1 MRYIYFALSA
11 LVTFLLVRTLDNP
24 LSVKG
29 QTLPALGIFFSPF
42 DGFWHNA
49 ESVKTIK
56 SDLQL
61 SGVSKPVKVVYDDR
75 DIPHIFAENIT
86 DALFAQGYIHAQN
99 RLWEMDFLSHVSA
112 GRLSEILG
120 DQKIGK
126 SSTVEVDKRMRR
138 MGVSHAAERLVEYW
152 QKDKANF
159 ELFNAYCNGANAY
172 IGSLQTKDYPVEY
185 KILGV
190 KPELFS
196 PLKIALVS
204 KYLSLDLARTDND
217 FAATNAKTLL
227 GSDFDAIF
235 PEYFKDQA
243 PVVPSGTPFNFKTVE
258 TLHAT
263 SNTMSNNTTSN
274 TLSNNTTSNN
284 KTSSNKTNET
294 LHATSLQQ
302 YITPKEL
309 NAYDQFSPDE
319 NNGSNNWAVAASK
332 TKNKKPILCGDPHL
346 SLRLP
351 SVWFEQQIITPDMN
365 TYGVT
370 LPGIPMVLIGFNNNC
385 AWTMTNVGHD
395 VADWYKI
402 AWTDAQKTQYTL
414 DGATKTAQLV
424 QEKIYIKGQAQPLI
438 DTVRYTFWG
447 PVVYFGDTTNNN
459 DLAYKWL
466 ANEKPEI
473 DLTFL
478 AGLNKSKNYDDYRKA
493 LANMNVPAQ
502 NIAFACNNGDIALI
516 ANGSMPIKRK
526 EQGRFV
532 QDGSLSS
539 NNWQGF
545 VPRDQIPQYK
555 NPARGFVSS
564 ANQHSTDPSYPYYYN
579 SEGFEPFR
587 GRIINDTLS
596 KMKDI
601 TIDDMKGLQ
610 NDNFSLLAKESL
622 PAMFKNLDETQL
634 NATEKGILAQLKNW
648 NYYFDGD
655 KIEPAYF
662 MSWFEAVHTA
672 TWDEILKSKNADY
685 TLNPTQ
691 WRTANMLREEPNNK
705 YFDIVAT
712 TNKIE
717 NARDIVTSAFHDMMT
732 DMAKKTSDVATAYP
746 NAPAVNWSKVKDTE
760 IPHIANIPGF
770 GRKHIDVG
778 GQAKSVNAI
787 KKNHGPS
794 WRMIVELDSVPHA
807 WVVYPGGQS
816 GNPGSKNFDAF
827 VDTWTKGQYYEA
839 IFMRN
844 PTEVNK
850 RIVSTQTISKL

>member
-1 MRYIYFALSA
+1 MRYIYFAVSA
-11 LVTFLLVRTLDNP
+11 LATFLLVRTLNNP
-24 LSVKG
+24 LTVQG
-29 QTLPALGIFFSPF
+29 NTLPALGMFFSPF

-49 ESVKTIK
+49 ESAKTTK

-61 SGVSKPVKVVYDDR
+61 VGVSKPVKVVYDDR
-75 DIPHIFAENIT
+75 DVPHIFAESMK
-86 DALFAQGYIHAQN
+86 DALYTQGYIHAQN

-126 SSTVEVDKRMRR
+126 SSTIEVDKRMRR
-138 MGVSHAAERLVEYW
+138 MGVSHAAERLVDYW
-152 QKDKANF
+152 QKDKTNF
-159 ELFNAYCNGANAY
+159 ELLEAYCNGANAY
-172 IGSLQTKDYPVEY
+172 ISSLQNKDYPLEY

-227 GSDFDAIF
+227 GDDFDAIF
-235 PEYFKDQA
+235 PEYFKDQS
-243 PVVPSGTPFNFKTVE
+243 PVVPSGTPFKSAAPLAANSEKSTSIGYKSKIMTDESKLTAQNF
-258 TLHAT
+258 
-263 SNTMSNNTTSN
+263 
-274 TLSNNTTSNN
+274 
-284 KTSSNKTNET
+284 
-294 LHATSLQQ
+294 
-302 YITPKEL
+302 ITPKEL

-402 AWTDAQKTQYTL
+402 TWTDAQKTQYTF
-414 DGATKTAQLV
+414 DGATKSAQLV
-424 QEKIYIKGQAQPLI
+424 QEKIYIKGHTEPLI

-447 PVVYFGDTTNNN
+447 PVVYFGDSTNNN

-478 AGLNKSKNYDDYRKA
+478 AGLNKSKNYDDYLKA

-502 NIAFACNNGDIALI
+502 NIAFACNSGDIALV

-532 QDGSLSS
+532 QDGSLSA

-579 SEGFEPFR
+579 SEGFEAYR

-610 NDNFSLLAKESL
+610 NDNFSLLAKEAL
-622 PAMFKNLDETQL
+622 PVLFKNLDETQL
-634 NATEKGILAQLKNW
+634 NATEKNILAQLKNW

-655 KIEPAYF
+655 KVEPAYF
-662 MSWFEAVHTA
+662 LSWFEAVHTA

-691 WRTANMLREEPNNK
+691 WRTANMLREDPNNK

-717 NARDIVTSAFHDMMT
+717 NARDIVTLAFHDMMT
-732 DMAKKTSDVATAYP
+732 DITKKTAEVAAIYP
-746 NAPAVNWSKVKDTE
+746 KSPTLNWSKVKDTE

-794 WRMIVELDSVPHA
+794 WRMIVELDTVPHA

-827 VDTWTKGQYYEA
+827 VDTWSKGQYYEA
-839 IFMRN
+839 IYLRS
-844 PTEVNK
+844 PTEANK
-850 RIVSTQTISKL
+850 RIVSTQTFTKL

>member
-11 LVTFLLVRTLDNP
+11 LVTFFLVRTLNNP
-24 LSVKG
+24 LTLKG
-29 QTLPALGIFFSPF
+29 NTLPALGMFFSPF
-42 DGFWHNA
+42 EGFWHNA
-49 ESVKTIK
+49 ESIKTIK

-61 SGVSKPVKVVYDDR
+61 IGVSKPVKVVYDDR
-75 DIPHIFAENIT
+75 DIPHIFAENMT
-86 DALFAQGYIHAQN
+86 DALYTQGYIHAQN

-120 DQKIGK
+120 EQKIGK
-126 SSTVEVDKRMRR
+126 SNTVEVDRRMRR

-152 QKDKANF
+152 KKDKVNF
-159 ELFNAYCNGANAY
+159 ELLEAYCDGANAY
-172 IGSLQTKDYPVEY
+172 IGSLQTKDYPIEY
-185 KILGV
+185 KILDV

-227 GSDFDAIF
+227 GVDFDAIF
-235 PEYFKDQA
+235 PEYFKEQS
-243 PVVPSGTPFNFKTVE
+243 PVVPSGTPFNFKQ
-258 TLHAT
+258 
-263 SNTMSNNTTSN
+263 
-274 TLSNNTTSNN
+274 LSNQPSAINN
-284 KTSSNKTNET
+284 HPSVGLKERIKTDNSKLIADS
-294 LHATSLQQ
+294 
-302 YITPKEL
+302 YFTPKEI

-414 DGATKTAQLV
+414 DGATKTAQMV
-424 QEKIYIKGQAQPLI
+424 QEKIYIKGKTEPMI

-532 QDGSLSS
+532 LDGSLSS

-564 ANQHSTDPSYPYYYN
+564 ANQNSTDPSYPYYYN

-634 NATEKGILAQLKNW
+634 NAAEKGILAQLKNW

-662 MSWFEAVHTA
+662 MSWFEAIHNA

-705 YFDIVAT
+705 YFDVVAT

-717 NARDIVTSAFHDMMT
+717 NARDIVTAAFHEMMT
-732 DMAKKTSDVATAYP
+732 DMTKKAADVAIAYP
-746 NAPAVNWSKVKDTE
+746 KAPTVNWSKIKDTE

-794 WRMIVELDSVPHA
+794 WRMIVELDTVPHA

-827 VDTWTKGQYYEA
+827 VNTWTKGQYYEA
-839 IFMRN
+839 IYLRN
-844 PTEVNK
+844 PSEANK
-850 RIVSTQTISKL
+850 RIASMQTITKLEKK

>member
-1 MRYIYFALSA
+1 MRYIYFAISA
-11 LVTFLLVRTLDNP
+11 LATFLLVRTLNAP
-24 LSVKG
+24 LALKG
-29 QTLPALGIFFSPF
+29 KTLPALGMFFSPF
-42 DGFWHNA
+42 EGFWHNA
-49 ESVKTIK
+49 ESVQAQNLAA
-56 SDLQL
+56 LQL
-61 SGVSKPVKVVYDDR
+61 PGVSKPVKVVYDDR
-75 DIPHIFAENIT
+75 EVPHIFAENMT
-86 DALFAQGYIHAQN
+86 DALYMQGYIHSQN

-126 SSTVEVDKRMRR
+126 SNTIEVDKRMRR

-159 ELFNAYCNGANAY
+159 ELLEAYCNGANAY
-172 IGSLQTKDYPVEY
+172 ISSLQTKDYPVEY

-227 GSDFDAIF
+227 GGDFDTIF
-235 PEYFKDQA
+235 PEYFKDQS
-243 PVVPSGTPFNFKTVE
+243 PVVPSGTPWNIKSQ
-258 TLHAT
+258 
-263 SNTMSNNTTSN
+263 SNEWSAVSGEKNIPHPSSIITNNASPITYN
-274 TLSNNTTSNN
+274 
-284 KTSSNKTNET
+284 
-294 LHATSLQQ
+294 TSL
-302 YITPKEL
+302 PV
-309 NAYDQFSPDE
+309 PDE
-319 NNGSNNWAVAASK
+319 NNGSNNWAIAASK

-402 AWTDAQKTQYTL
+402 AWIDAQKTQYSL
-414 DGATKTAQLV
+414 DGMTKSVQLV
-424 QEKIYIKGQAQPLI
+424 QEKIYIKGHEQPLI

-447 PVVYFGDTTNNN
+447 PVVYFGDSTTNN

-478 AGLNKSKNYDDYRKA
+478 AGLNRSKNYEDYRKA

-516 ANGSMPIKRK
+516 CNGAMPIKRK

-532 QDGSLSS
+532 QDGSLSA

-579 SEGFEPFR
+579 SEGFETFR

-601 TIDDMKGLQ
+601 TVNDMKGLQ
-610 NDNFSLLAKESL
+610 NDNFSLLAKEAL
-622 PAMFKNLDETQL
+622 PALIKNVDEKTLSAAEQ
-634 NATEKGILAQLKNW
+634 GILAQLKNW
-648 NYYFDGD
+648 NYYMDGD
-655 KIEPAYF
+655 KVEPAYF
-662 MSWFEAVHTA
+662 MSWFEAA
-672 TWDEILKSKNADY
+672 YAGTWDEISKSKNADY

-691 WRTANMLREEPNNK
+691 WRTANMLREEPTNK
-705 YFDIVAT
+705 YFDVVAT
-712 TNKIE
+712 TDKIE
-717 NARDIVTSAFHDMMT
+717 TAKDVVTAAFHAMMA
-732 DMAKKTSDVATAYP
+732 DMAKKTSEIATAYP
-746 NAPAVNWSKVKDTE
+746 KSPTVNWAKVKDTE

-770 GRKHIDVG
+770 GRSHIDVG

-794 WRMIVELDSVPHA
+794 WRMIVELDTVPHA

-827 VDTWTKGQYYEA
+827 VDTWSKGQYYEA
-839 IFMRN
+839 IYMRS
-844 PTEVNK
+844 PTETNK
-850 RIVSTQTISKL
+850 RIVLTQNITKKNSN

>member
-1 MRYIYFALSA
+1 MRYLYFALSA
-11 LVTFLLVRTLDNP
+11 LATFLLVRTLNAP
-24 LSVKG
+24 LALKG
-29 QTLPALGIFFSPF
+29 KTLPALGMFFSPF
-42 DGFWHNA
+42 EGFWHNA
-49 ESVKTIK
+49 EAVKAQNLAA
-56 SDLQL
+56 LQL
-61 SGVSKPVKVVYDDR
+61 PGVSKPVKVIYDDR
-75 DIPHIFAENIT
+75 DVPHIFAENMT
-86 DALFAQGYIHAQN
+86 DALYMQGYIHSQN

-126 SSTVEVDKRMRR
+126 SNTIEVDKRMRR

-159 ELFNAYCNGANAY
+159 ELLEAYCNGANAY
-172 IGSLQTKDYPVEY
+172 ISSLQTKDYPVEY

-227 GSDFDAIF
+227 GGDFDAIF
-235 PEYFKDQA
+235 PEYFKDQS
-243 PVVPSGTPFNFKTVE
+243 PVVPSGTPWNFKSQ
-258 TLHAT
+258 
-263 SNTMSNNTTSN
+263 SNEWSAVSGKKNIPQPSALITNNALPLTYN
-274 TLSNNTTSNN
+274 
-284 KTSSNKTNET
+284 
-294 LHATSLQQ
+294 TSL
-302 YITPKEL
+302 PV
-309 NAYDQFSPDE
+309 PDE
-319 NNGSNNWAVAASK
+319 NNGSNNWAIAASK

-402 AWTDAQKTQYTL
+402 AWIDAQKTQYTL
-414 DGATKTAQLV
+414 DGMTKSVQLV
-424 QEKIYIKGQAQPLI
+424 QEKIYIKGHEQPLI

-447 PVVYFGDTTNNN
+447 PVVYFGDSTTNN

-478 AGLNKSKNYDDYRKA
+478 AGLNKSKNYEDYRKA

-502 NIAFACNNGDIALI
+502 NIAFACNNGDIALMC
-516 ANGSMPIKRK
+516 NGAMPIKRK

-532 QDGSLSS
+532 QDGSLSA

-579 SEGFEPFR
+579 SEGFETFR

-601 TIDDMKGLQ
+601 TVDDMKGLQ
-610 NDNFSLLAKESL
+610 NDNFSLLAKEAL
-622 PAMFKNLDETQL
+622 PALIKNLDEKSLSAAEQ
-634 NATEKGILAQLKNW
+634 GILAQLKNW
-648 NYYFDGD
+648 NYYMDGD
-655 KIEPAYF
+655 KVEPAYF
-662 MSWFEAVHTA
+662 MSWFEAA
-672 TWDEILKSKNADY
+672 YAGTWDEISKSKNADY

-691 WRTANMLREEPNNK
+691 WRTVNMLREEPTNK
-705 YFDIVAT
+705 YFDVVAT
-712 TNKIE
+712 TDKIE
-717 NARDIVTSAFHDMMT
+717 TAKDVVTAAFHAMMA
-732 DMAKKTSDVATAYP
+732 DMAKKTAEIATAYP
-746 NAPAVNWSKVKDTE
+746 KSPTVNWSKVKDTE

-770 GRKHIDVG
+770 GRSHIDVG

-794 WRMIVELDSVPHA
+794 WRMIVELDTVPHA

-827 VDTWTKGQYYEA
+827 VDTWAKGQYYEA
-839 IFMRN
+839 IYMRS
-844 PTEVNK
+844 PAETNK
-850 RIVSTQTISKL
+850 RIVLTQNITK